1 MRFGPRLFRASLWLA
16 TTSLS
21 LPTAVPA
28 WAQPAPPEDASQAAP
43 PPQTNGDPPSVA
55 GRLSAVSGTVSTH
68 AASQTDWSPAT
79 LNTPVTTGDSF
90 WTQPQS
96 SATIEVGGDHF
107 VLNETTELDVS
118 QLGQG
123 EFVGTAAQGEIFV
136 DLPILT
142 QGQSL
147 TLNTPRGAVQIRATG
162 QYDVVAG
169 DSATPTTVTVISGSA
184 QVSGAGVNL
193 TVGAN
198 QAATITGTDQLSGT
212 VGPAAP
218 DPFLQAQLN
227 VKALP
232 ALPDTCPQQ
241 VRYMTGGA
249 DLARYGRWQATSD
262 YGQVWYPN
270 DVPADWAPYR
280 DGHWAYVGP
289 WGWTWVDQAPWGFAP
304 FHYGRWVSYGGRWGW
319 VAAAPDA
326 PPDAYP
332 VYAPA
337 LVAFVGIGV
346 GITAGLGF
354 GGGYFGGGGGVGWV
368 PLGFR
373 EPYRPWYHVS
383 EGYLRNVNRV
393 SVVDVRNITINNIRN
408 VRVDNFANARAATV
422 IPAGAMTRGEA
433 LRGVARPLPAAALA
447 RATPVVG
454 RLPVTP
460 TAQTPG
466 LTRGEANRFHV
477 ALPARPAGAVAPGPA
492 FRPGASLA
500 HPALRPAGGAGGRP
514 GFAGAPGPR
523 FGMPPAGARP
533 GLPPLRPADEARSRP
548 PAVPSRGA
556 PAVPSPGAQAPRRP
570 APGETARPAGL
581 PPERPAGTPAA
592 RPGFAPRPA
601 TPASRPAAP
610 EERHLTPPR
619 APEPRPA
626 APPRALEP
634 RAPVHT
640 APPRP
645 AAPRAPEAH
654 AAPRP
659 APVFHPAPRP
669 VAPPRP
675 APHPAPAA
683 RSAPRP
689 APPHSAPSHPAPPR
703 RDDHRR

>member
-1 MRFGPRLFRASLWLA
+1 MRFGPRLFRAGLWLA
-16 TTSLS
+16 TTSLT
-21 LPTAVPA
+21 LPSAVPA
-28 WAQPAPPEDASQAAP
+28 WAQPAPASDASQAG
-43 PPQTNGDPPSVA
+43 GDPPTVA
-55 GRLSAVSGTVSTH
+55 GRLSAVAGTVSTH
-68 AASQTDWSPAT
+68 AAGQTDWSPAA

-107 VLNETTELDVS
+107 VLNETTELDVT

-123 EFVGTAAQGEIFV
+123 EFVSTAAQGEIFV

-147 TLNTPRGAVQIRATG
+147 TMNTPRGAVQISATG

-184 QVSGAGVNL
+184 QVSGAGINL

-227 VKALP
+227 LKAAPPLP
-232 ALPDTCPQQ
+232 ESCPQQ

-249 DLARYGRWQATSD
+249 DLTRYGSWQATSD
-262 YGQVWYPN
+262 YGQVWYPS

-280 DGHWAYVGP
+280 DGHWAYVGQ
-289 WGWTWVDQAPWGFAP
+289 WGWTWVDQQPWGFAP

-393 SVVDVRNITINNIRN
+393 SVVNVRNITINNIRN

-422 IPAGAMTRGEA
+422 IPAGDMARGVT

-447 RATPVVG
+447 RAEPVVG
-454 RLPVTP
+454 RLPVAP

-466 LTRGEANRFHV
+466 LTRSEANRFHV
-477 ALPARPAGAVAPGPA
+477 ALPARPVGAVAPGPA
-492 FRPGASLA
+492 FRPGVSLA
-500 HPALRPAGGAGGRP
+500 HPALRPAGAEAGRSGFGGPRP
-514 GFAGAPGPR
+514 VGAPGPR
-523 FGMPPAGARP
+523 IGAPAAGTRP
-533 GLPPLRPADEARSRP
+533 GLPPLRPANEAHTRP
-548 PAVPSRGA
+548 PAVPNPREAG
-556 PAVPSPGAQAPRRP
+556 PGRVTPSESQRRP
-570 APGETARPAGL
+570 AERSERSAG
-581 PPERPAGTPAA
+581 APAA
-592 RPGFAPRPA
+592 RPEAAPRPA
-601 TPASRPAAP
+601 TPASRPAP
-610 EERHLTPPR
+610 REERHVAAPR
-619 APEPRPA
+619 APVPRPA
-626 APPRALEP
+626 APPREAEH
-634 RAPVHT
+634 APVH
-640 APPRP
+640 A
-645 AAPRAPEAH
+645 AAPRPSEVH

-659 APVFHPAPRP
+659 APAFHPERRPAPAPRP
-669 VAPPRP
+669 
-675 APHPAPAA
+675 
-683 RSAPRP
+683 APRP
-689 APPHSAPSHPAPPR
+689 APPHREDHPK
-703 RDDHRR
+703 